1 MTQELSWDDLNY
13 LLVKVGGTIG
23 IYTWREMSEWERL
36 GMIWTWAAKQEW
48 WPKFVAQNGDYQF
61 DEPSAGLIECGW
73 IDTYIIHP
81 TRFPQLVVDFMQERE
96 DKPEKP

>member
-48 WPKFVAQNGDYQF
+48 WREFMMEYWFNRSRELPITD
-61 DEPSAGLIECGW
+61 
-73 IDTYIIHP
+73 IINP
-81 TRFPQLVVDFMQERE
+81 VRFPELVVDFLRERE
-96 DKPEKP
+96 KEEK